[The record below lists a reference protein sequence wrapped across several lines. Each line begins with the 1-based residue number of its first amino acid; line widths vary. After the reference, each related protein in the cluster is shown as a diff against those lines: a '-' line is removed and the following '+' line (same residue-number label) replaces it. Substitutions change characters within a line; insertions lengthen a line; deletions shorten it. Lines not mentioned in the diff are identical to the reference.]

1 MIERTEHRIRSLILP
16 LAACVLAVAGAC
28 APQEAERV
36 DQPTDETTEPA
47 AEEATG
53 AETETDVEPVVV
65 EQGAG
70 TFELILGGDVE
81 GVQRGTASCVVER
94 TGEASDLRASLDP
107 RGPSDHRFYLVVPEY
122 DGQTDT
128 YEGEFQISGAERSAG
143 PVDVGISR
151 ERGEEGTFEPQLTI
165 AFEGT
170 YAGAAG
176 VGSAE
181 GEVIC
186 SLPNDGEPLLGAEP
200 EAEDEP

>member
-1 MIERTEHRIRSLILP
+1 MIERTEHRIRNLTVL
-16 LAACVLAVAGAC
+16 LAVCVLVVAAAC
-28 APQEAERV
+28 APQGADPV
-36 DQPTDETTEPA
+36 DEPTDET

-53 AETETDVEPVVV
+53 PEAETEVEPVVV

-81 GVQRGTASCVVER
+81 GVQEGTASCVVEES
-94 TGEASDLRASLDP
+94 GETAELRASLDP
-107 RGPSDHRFYLVVPEY
+107 RGPSDHRFYVVVPEY
-122 DGQTDT
+122 DEQTDT
-128 YEGEFQISGAERSAG
+128 YKGEFQISGAERSAG
-143 PVDVGISR
+143 PVDVGIAR
-151 ERGEEGTFEPQLTI
+151 ERGEEGTFEPQLTLS
-165 AFEGT
+165 FEGT

-186 SLPNDGEPLLGAEP
+186 SLPNGGEPLLGAEP

>member
-1 MIERTEHRIRSLILP
+1 MIQRADQPIRILTIP
-16 LAACVLAVAGAC
+16 AAVFVLAVAGAC
-28 APQEAERV
+28 APEGAEQV
-36 DQPTDETTEPA
+36 DEPTDETTEPA

-53 AETETDVEPVVV
+53 AEAETDVEPVVV

-81 GVQRGTASCVVER
+81 GVQGGTASCVVE
-94 TGEASDLRASLDP
+94 TSGEAAALRASLDP
-107 RGPSDHRFYLVVPEY
+107 RGPSDYRFYVVVPEY
-122 DGQTDT
+122 DEQTGN
-128 YEGEFQISGAERSAG
+128 YEGELQISGAERSAG
-143 PVDVGISR
+143 PVDVGIAR

-186 SLPNDGEPLLGAEP
+186 SLPNGGEPLLDAEP
-200 EAEDEP
+200 EVEDEP